1 MYALGYA
8 DLKTTHWVVAKANPA
23 IRRDLAAPAT
33 LLEKGTAAV
42 MTLRM
47 HGRSRAVFTR
57 VPVWVA
63 IVSAFALVVSA
74 CSSSGSGD
82 SGGTG
87 SGGDIKVMVIA
98 PFTLPVAP
106 AKANYDAVRLQAEAQ
121 NAKGGINGH
130 KVVVIGCDDKSD
142 PNVAAKCAQQAARE
156 HVAALLGV
164 FTLVAPSIWPIIEKA
179 GIPSIGLVQYALQ
192 DMVSPN
198 AWPLVPPAPYA
209 NSSSGA
215 FLVKNKGCKNVAD
228 VQADAGAN
236 SKVPLALDKEAITAA
251 GGNYVGPYLLTVTNG
266 LANVPAVA
274 RSITEK
280 ADCATVALGQNGITL
295 TKALLQQNPNFKVAT
310 NNLSLPGDWVQ
321 QLGSQATAV
330 NGLGG
335 VAPDTST
342 APGIVDYFNTM
353 KAKAPGDTLSD
364 FSKLA
369 WASWYGFAQVASSIK
384 GDITAKSMSEALS
397 HTTSVDTHGITGSP
411 DFTKPHP
418 VKQLT
423 RVFSTQLYIT
433 GAQNGKAAQVGEP
446 IQGSTLVPF

>member
-1 MYALGYA
+1 
-8 DLKTTHWVVAKANPA
+8 
-23 IRRDLAAPAT
+23 
-33 LLEKGTAAV
+33 
-42 MTLRM
+42 M

-57 VPVWVA
+57 SPVWLALVT
-63 IVSAFALVVSA
+63 VFALVVSA
-74 CSSSGSGD
+74 CSSSGS
-82 SGGTG
+82 SGSDAAVGAG
-87 SGGDIKVMVIA
+87 SAGDIKVMVIA

-106 AKANYDAVRLQAEAQ
+106 SKANYDAVRLQAEAQ

-130 KVVVIGCDDKSD
+130 KIVVIGCDDQSD
-142 PNVAAKCAQQAARE
+142 PNVATKCAQQAARE

-164 FTLVAPSIWPIIEKA
+164 FTLVAPSIWPIIDKA

-215 FLVKNKGCKNVAD
+215 YLVKEKGCKNVAD

-251 GGNYVGPYLLTVTNG
+251 GGNYVGPFLLTVTNG

-274 RSITEK
+274 RSIVDK

-295 TKALLQQNPNFKVAT
+295 IKAILQQNPNFKVAT

-321 QLGSQATAV
+321 QLGSQASAV

-342 APGIVDYFNTM
+342 APGIADYFKTM
-353 KAKAPGDTLSD
+353 KAQASGDTLSD

-369 WASWYGFAQVASSIK
+369 WASWYAFAQVASSIK
-384 GDITAKSMSEALS
+384 GDITAKSMTDALS
-397 HTTSVDTHGITGSP
+397 HTTSIDTHGITGSP

-423 RVFSTQLYIT
+423 RVFSTQLYIL
-433 GAQNGKAAQVGEP
+433 GAQDGKAVQVGEP
-446 IQGSTLVPF
+446 IPGNTLVPF